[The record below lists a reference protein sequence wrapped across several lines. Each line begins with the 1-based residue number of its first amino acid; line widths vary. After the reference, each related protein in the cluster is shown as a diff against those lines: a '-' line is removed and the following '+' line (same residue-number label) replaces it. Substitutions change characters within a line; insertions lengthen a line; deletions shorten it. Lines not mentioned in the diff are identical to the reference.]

1 MVIFNYKLITMENSK
16 LYNTEQKLQSW
27 LYRTDIGV
35 IIGLFLSAIT
45 IFLGIGIGSLPM
57 VLSLIY
63 LNHWWL
69 LLTFPLTILTMGI
82 TSVWVGLHT
91 IEWVSGDISIFT
103 NKKGS

>member
-16 LYNTEQKLQSW
+16 LHSYEQKLQSW
-27 LYRTDIGV
+27 LYNTDVGILT
-35 IIGLFLSAIT
+35 GLLLSFIS
-45 IFLGIGIGSLPM
+45 ILLGIGIGSLPM

-69 LLTFPLTILTMGI
+69 LLTFPLTVLTMGI
-82 TSVWVGLHT
+82 TSVLVGLHT
-91 IEWVSGDISIFT
+91 IEWVSGDITIFT